1 MSESEEKTYARLRT
15 ITEAAEW
22 LGRKPRT
29 LRDWIQR
36 GLIESH
42 KLFGC
47 RMISEEEI
55 IRLIEESRIPA
66 RNETRPRVNS
76 VTTSTR
82 GRGSR

>member
-1 MSESEEKTYARLRT
+1 MGESDEKTYGRLRT

-29 LRDWIQR
+29 LRDWIQQ

-55 IRLIEESRIPA
+55 IRLIEESRQPA
-66 RNETRPRVNS
+66 RGEKRPRVDL
-76 VTTSTR
+76 TSTAR
-82 GRGSR
+82 GRRSR